1 MKVNTN
7 SETYS
12 YCACLLTV
20 KMNYMERDE
29 KEKER
34 VIEFLKVENIYQK
47 KIFKLRA
54 LIVRREEKSK

>member
-20 KMNYMERDE
+20 KMNYTEQDE

-34 VIEFLKVENIYQK
+34 VIEFLKVENMYQK
-47 KIFKLRA
+47 KNIQAKSSYC
-54 LIVRREEKSK
+54 EKGGKK